1 MVLGYMQPA
10 DNTKKDLTDNNTKK
24 EKERECVKKLEA
36 FEQMQNHTK
45 HGQIR
50 GQGPKAHQPL
60 KGQTFV
66 LYEDV
71 A

>member
-36 FEQMQNHTK
+36 FEQM
-45 HGQIR
+45 
-50 GQGPKAHQPL
+50 
-60 KGQTFV
+60 
-66 LYEDV
+66 
-71 A
+71 